1 MVSGAPHSH
10 GISKMQC
17 PKYGIF
23 DNPFTNFGSLLLS
36 EYCKFSIY
44 NEQKKICLAASS
56 FQVFQQVSDL
66 DKLIIIC
73 MTFYSHEWNISNKF
87 SLQQQ

>member
-17 PKYGIF
+17 YKYGIF
-23 DNPFTNFGSLLLS
+23 DNTFTNFGSLLLS
-36 EYCKFSIY
+36 KFSVY

-56 FQVFQQVSDL
+56 FQVFQ
-66 DKLIIIC
+66 
-73 MTFYSHEWNISNKF
+73 
-87 SLQQQ
+87 